1 MSDETTVTASQLLQ
15 PQLIFLPKLIWFN
28 SQFWFSYVF
37 IFLTRLIS
45 RDDVVIL
52 DSLNYIKGNFK
63 VFFFGWN
70 KKEYFKFR
78 DDKITHNLAVIGNYY
93 FSECSLDINHKE
105 YSWVK
110 KDNYW

>member
-1 MSDETTVTASQLLQ
+1 MSDETTVTVSQLLQ

-52 DSLNYIKGNFK
+52 DSLNCIKGNLK
-63 VFFFGWN
+63 
-70 KKEYFKFR
+70 
-78 DDKITHNLAVIGNYY
+78 Y
-93 FSECSLDINHKE
+93 FSLDETRRNILNSGMIKLLIT
-105 YSWVK
+105 
-110 KDNYW
+110 

>member
-1 MSDETTVTASQLLQ
+1 MSDETIVTVSQLLQ

-52 DSLNYIKGNFK
+52 DSLNYIKGNLKYFSLDETTI
-63 VFFFGWN
+63 
-70 KKEYFKFR
+70 KEYFIFR

-93 FSECSLDINHKE
+93 FSECSLDVNQTILL
-105 YSWVK
+105 S
-110 KDNYW
+110 